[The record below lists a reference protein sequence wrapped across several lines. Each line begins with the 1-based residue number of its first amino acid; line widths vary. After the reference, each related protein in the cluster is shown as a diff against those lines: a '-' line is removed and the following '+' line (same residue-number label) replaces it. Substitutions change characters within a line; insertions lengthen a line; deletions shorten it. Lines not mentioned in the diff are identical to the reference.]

1 MENFKILWV
10 DDEVDLLRPHVL
22 FLEERGFIV
31 SSVTNGSDAL
41 DILKDNQFD
50 IIFLDENMPGL
61 SGIETL
67 SEIKKVIN
75 TPVVMITKSE
85 EESIMEDAIGGKIT
99 DYLIKPVN
107 PNQILSSIKRNLD
120 VDRLIN
126 NKVQTD
132 YRKDYSLISQ
142 SINQANNFQ
151 DWSSVYKDLINWEL
165 DLDKLSEESISEV
178 LLMQKKEANT
188 SFFRFIKNNYKLWF
202 NENQNKRPFF
212 SNELLVQKVFP
223 IISNKPL
230 FFILIDN
237 FRLDQWMLIKPLV
250 EQFFS
255 ILEDSTFCS
264 ILPTSTQYSRNA
276 IFSGLMPSQIK
287 KYYPHYWV
295 DDFEKGGKNLY
306 EEELIKELL
315 MREKKSYKLTYNK
328 ILNSDSGKKLVERF
342 DELMKNDLN
351 VIIYNFVDFLS
362 HARTDVKM
370 IKELADSEKS
380 YRDLTLT
387 WFKNSPLFELLKI
400 LSNKNADV
408 IITTDHGTI
417 NVKNPLKI
425 IGERDISTNLRYK
438 NGRRMTFDT
447 KNVFHIEKPSEV
459 YLPQINLSSSY
470 VFASVD
476 YFFAYPNNY
485 NHYANYYKN
494 TFQHGGISLE
504 EMIIPF
510 VHLNKKNE

>member
-22 FLEERGFIV
+22 FLEERGFVV

-202 NENQNKRPFF
+202 NENENKRPFF

-255 ILEDSTFCS
+255 ILEDSTFSS

-287 KYYPHYWV
+287 KYFSIKYDWLNLFYHECEWV
-295 DDFEKGGKNLY
+295 L
-306 EEELIKELL
+306 
-315 MREKKSYKLTYNK
+315 
-328 ILNSDSGKKLVERF
+328 
-342 DELMKNDLN
+342 
-351 VIIYNFVDFLS
+351 
-362 HARTDVKM
+362 
-370 IKELADSEKS
+370 
-380 YRDLTLT
+380 
-387 WFKNSPLFELLKI
+387 
-400 LSNKNADV
+400 
-408 IITTDHGTI
+408 
-417 NVKNPLKI
+417 
-425 IGERDISTNLRYK
+425 
-438 NGRRMTFDT
+438 
-447 KNVFHIEKPSEV
+447 
-459 YLPQINLSSSY
+459 
-470 VFASVD
+470 
-476 YFFAYPNNY
+476 
-485 NHYANYYKN
+485 
-494 TFQHGGISLE
+494 
-504 EMIIPF
+504 
-510 VHLNKKNE
+510 

>member
-22 FLEERGFIV
+22 FLEERGFVV

-142 SINQANNFQ
+142 SINQANDFQ
-151 DWSSVYKDLINWEL
+151 DWSSIYKDLINWEL

-188 SFFRFIKNNYKLWF
+188 SFFRFIKNNYRLWF
-202 NENQNKRPFF
+202 NEMKIKDRFF
-212 SNELLVQKVFP
+212 
-223 IISNKPL
+223 
-230 FFILIDN
+230 
-237 FRLDQWMLIKPLV
+237 
-250 EQFFS
+250 
-255 ILEDSTFCS
+255 
-264 ILPTSTQYSRNA
+264 
-276 IFSGLMPSQIK
+276 LM
-287 KYYPHYWV
+287 
-295 DDFEKGGKNLY
+295 
-306 EEELIKELL
+306 
-315 MREKKSYKLTYNK
+315 
-328 ILNSDSGKKLVERF
+328 
-342 DELMKNDLN
+342 
-351 VIIYNFVDFLS
+351 IY
-362 HARTDVKM
+362 
-370 IKELADSEKS
+370 
-380 YRDLTLT
+380 
-387 WFKNSPLFELLKI
+387 
-400 LSNKNADV
+400 
-408 IITTDHGTI
+408 
-417 NVKNPLKI
+417 
-425 IGERDISTNLRYK
+425 
-438 NGRRMTFDT
+438 
-447 KNVFHIEKPSEV
+447 
-459 YLPQINLSSSY
+459 
-470 VFASVD
+470 
-476 YFFAYPNNY
+476 
-485 NHYANYYKN
+485 
-494 TFQHGGISLE
+494 
-504 EMIIPF
+504 
-510 VHLNKKNE
+510 

>member
-22 FLEERGFIV
+22 FLEERGFVV

-188 SFFRFIKNNYKLWF
+188 SF
-202 NENQNKRPFF
+202 
-212 SNELLVQKVFP
+212 
-223 IISNKPL
+223 
-230 FFILIDN
+230 
-237 FRLDQWMLIKPLV
+237 LDL
-250 EQFFS
+250 
-255 ILEDSTFCS
+255 
-264 ILPTSTQYSRNA
+264 
-276 IFSGLMPSQIK
+276 
-287 KYYPHYWV
+287 
-295 DDFEKGGKNLY
+295 
-306 EEELIKELL
+306 
-315 MREKKSYKLTYNK
+315 
-328 ILNSDSGKKLVERF
+328 
-342 DELMKNDLN
+342 
-351 VIIYNFVDFLS
+351 
-362 HARTDVKM
+362 
-370 IKELADSEKS
+370 
-380 YRDLTLT
+380 
-387 WFKNSPLFELLKI
+387 
-400 LSNKNADV
+400 
-408 IITTDHGTI
+408 
-417 NVKNPLKI
+417 
-425 IGERDISTNLRYK
+425 
-438 NGRRMTFDT
+438 
-447 KNVFHIEKPSEV
+447 
-459 YLPQINLSSSY
+459 
-470 VFASVD
+470 
-476 YFFAYPNNY
+476 
-485 NHYANYYKN
+485 
-494 TFQHGGISLE
+494 
-504 EMIIPF
+504 
-510 VHLNKKNE
+510 